1 MDLNR
6 AVVDAV
12 EAIYTAAY
20 ESSAWPE
27 ALTKVSRVLGS
38 AGACVFAMEN
48 GSRRVPIWAHI
59 GIGDNTAEYR
69 AHYAAID
76 PRARFAAAHPETF
89 IHYDYMLIDERG
101 IDRDEFY
108 SWQSKTSDD
117 LRYFVGCRLA
127 LDPQHSAF
135 AAFHWQRKHGHAQ
148 MSEIRRFERFAGH
161 IARALTLGNRIGT
174 ATRIGSALEAALDG
188 LGCAV
193 ALLDRSGRVVVMN
206 RSAESILAADD
217 GLSVVEGR
225 LAAAHSD
232 DARELD
238 RLLVAAL
245 TDPPGDSGIGIVR
258 RKSRRRSYLVT
269 VAPLPHRAT
278 GFAPSAPSVCVHIT
292 DPGHR
297 PLMPGAV
304 LMRLYGLTASEA
316 AIAVRVGSGMSVKQ
330 AAGDL
335 EITLNT
341 ARVHLH
347 RVFAKTATHRQID
360 LVQLLRAISIAV
372 PRP

>member
-6 AVVDAV
+6 AVVDAI
-12 EAIYTAAY
+12 EAIYAAAY
-20 ESSAWPE
+20 DASAWPD
-27 ALTKVSRVLGS
+27 ALTKVSCILGS

-76 PRARFAAAHPETF
+76 PRARFAAAHPDTF

-117 LRYFVGCRLA
+117 LRYFVGCRFP
-127 LDPQHSAF
+127 LDSHHSAF

-148 MSEIRRFERFAGH
+148 THEIRRFERFSGH
-161 IARALTLGNRIGT
+161 IARALALGNRIGT
-174 ATRIGSALEAALDG
+174 ATQIASGLESALDG
-188 LGCAV
+188 LSSAV
-193 ALLDRSGRVVVMN
+193 VLLDRGGRVVVMN
-206 RSAESILAADD
+206 RSAEAILAAND
-217 GLSVVEGR
+217 GLSVVDGR

-232 DARELD
+232 DEPGLH
-238 RLLVAAL
+238 RLLAAAT
-245 TDPPGDSGIGIVR
+245 TDPPGDGGIGIVR

-278 GFAPSAPSVCVHIT
+278 GFAISAPCICVHIS
-292 DPGHR
+292 DPAHR
-297 PLMPGAV
+297 PLMPAAV
-304 LMRLYGLTASEA
+304 LVRLYGLTASEA
-316 AIAVRVGSGMSVKQ
+316 AIAVRVGSGMSVKE
-330 AAGDL
+330 AAGSL
-335 EITLNT
+335 EISLNT